1 MKGVINWLMG
11 EEITEAAIK
20 GLNWLLE
27 VPPDRS
33 ATKGKTN
40 DDIAIE
46 HMTNLL
52 ESMRANLVEIETIVI
67 KSHWI
72 VQHHQNERDLKD
84 RYYQNLLG
92 IAAQS
97 HRQGNTLDA
106 RMAMIKAVQTKRV
119 LTALDA
125 KLKISQDRLIGFH
138 EIYATKETDL
148 VVLEMELEAI
158 EIQSEM
164 NDSLDGHRDLD
175 KSRDLL
181 ALQEQFRN
189 AQADIEF
196 RYQEIQI
203 TSQLTNPSNCELG
216 EPMNIEHIDN
226 LIAALDDDESNP
238 FPD

>member
-1 MKGVINWLMG
+1 MKGLVNWLMG
-11 EEITEAAIK
+11 EELTEAAIK

-27 VPPDRS
+27 VPPDRTQ
-33 ATKGKTN
+33 TKGRTN

-46 HMTNLL
+46 HMTDLL
-52 ESMRANLVEIETIVI
+52 ESMRSNLSDIEHIVI
-67 KSHWI
+67 KSQWI
-72 VQHHQNERDLKD
+72 AQHHQHELDLKD
-84 RYYQNLLG
+84 RHYHQLL
-92 IAAQS
+92 ATAS
-97 HRQGNTLDA
+97 ESKRQGDTLGA

-125 KLKISQDRLIGFH
+125 KLKMSQDRLIGFH
-138 EIYATKETDL
+138 EIYAQKEADL
-148 VVLEMELEAI
+148 IVLEMDLEAI
-158 EIQSEM
+158 KIQSEM
-164 NDSLDGHRDLD
+164 NDSIDGHRDLD

-189 AQADIEF
+189 AQADIES

-226 LIAALDDDESNP
+226 LIAALDDESNP